1 MAINI
6 TQNVED
12 ITKQVLD
19 INRKYIN
26 KSVDI
31 IGKLKNGAAAEK
43 ITNIDQD
50 LIADVFAGIVKLN
63 IDYYSKLMD
72 YSFSITD
79 RILSPQTTEEEVGSS
94 FTLSGKG
101 NPGATIEMGFVLDNS
116 KEEKVFCELQSTRFI
131 NADDETENPEISVS
145 FQPQSFELEAG
156 GAANIG
162 VICNI
167 SKEAATGTFHSF
179 VKVLGFEPAYFT
191 IVITIEKNTM
201 PNASNTEPIETPATK
216 Q

>member
-79 RILSPQTTEEEVGSS
+79 RILSPRTTEEEVGSS

-101 NPGATIEMGFVLDNS
+101 NPGATIEMEFVLDNS
-116 KEEKVFCELQSTRFI
+116 KKEKVFCELQSTKFI
-131 NADDETENPEISVS
+131 NSDDETENSEISVS
-145 FQPQSFELEAG
+145 FQPQSFELESG

-167 SKEAATGTFHSF
+167 SKEAAAGTFHSF

-201 PNASNTEPIETPATK
+201 PNANNTEPIETPTTK

>member
-145 FQPQSFELEAG
+145 FQPQSFELESG

-162 VICNI
+162 VICHI
-167 SKEAATGTFHSF
+167 SKETATGTFHSF

-201 PNASNTEPIETPATK
+201 PNASNTEPIETPTTK